1 MTARIDPQKLSNMSP
16 ARLQV
21 RETRTATP
29 RCVLFATVLSDAR
42 GIAVLDRPLRLYNFL
57 GQVAEETGGF
67 SSLVESTKY
76 SNPERLTK
84 LFSNVH
90 GIDHAKRLIAEGQ
103 EAIANTIYAGKLGNG
118 DPASGDGWRFRGR
131 GFLQITGRQNYRD
144 FGRLIG
150 MDLEENPEQLAQP
163 APAARAAALF
173 WLKRNINTPA
183 DVDDVGMVTQLV
195 NGGARLGL
203 AERKAWRKKAEECF
217 S

>member
-1 MTARIDPQKLSNMSP
+1 MTMPIESGKLSRMSPRLRDKESGAPTARCALY
-16 ARLQV
+16 
-21 RETRTATP
+21 
-29 RCVLFATVLSDAR
+29 ATVLSNAY
-42 GIAVLDRPLRLYNFL
+42 GIAVLDPGLRLYNFL

-67 SSLVESTKY
+67 SSLVESTTY
-76 SNPERLTK
+76 SSPERLVK

-90 GIDHAKRLIAEGQ
+90 GLDHAKRLIAEGPQ
-103 EAIANTIYAGKLGNG
+103 ATANTIYAGKLGNG

-144 FGRLIG
+144 IGRLIG
-150 MDLEENPEQLAQP
+150 LDLEENPEQLAQP

-195 NGGARLGL
+195 NGGARQGL
-203 AERKAWRKKAEECF
+203 TERRAWREKAEACF
-217 S
+217 A